1 MSFFC
6 FVLFFSFSC
15 EQSSQVWLLL
25 QTKEGF
31 VISAFDIIHK
41 RKIKGKNHVCN
52 VAVGSFVLRWPAAVI
67 IYPQKMPTYPKV
79 LAVFKMATQ
88 RRRYMHVAILN
99 AQMALET

>member
-1 MSFFC
+1 MRFFFC

-41 RKIKGKNHVCN
+41 GKIKGKKKSC
-52 VAVGSFVLRWPAAVI
+52 L
-67 IYPQKMPTYPKV
+67 
-79 LAVFKMATQ
+79 
-88 RRRYMHVAILN
+88 
-99 AQMALET
+99 